1 MTGNTAEPGNHRG
14 ASARHRGPGGA
25 GEAGGLREGSGRPG
39 HGSWRSW
46 MQQLRAVMLK
56 EAKQVIRDPSSW
68 IIAVVLPLTF
78 LFLFGYGISLDTTV
92 VKIGLVREDSSQD
105 GRDFAASLE
114 SSRWFLVARAA
125 DRPAGKRLLQDQAV
139 KAVIVIPAEFSERLH
154 SDTTMAQVQVLI
166 DGAEPNTANYVRGY
180 VSAIWAGFLAGR
192 GLQRGADVS
201 TPITVEPRYWFN
213 PNAESRWFLIPG
225 SMTVIMT
232 LLGTL
237 LTALVIARERER
249 GTLEALY
256 ATPLTRGQILI
267 GKTLPYFV
275 LAMISMAVC
284 VGTALLLFKLPLR
297 GSLLTLG
304 LISASFLVPALGQ
317 GLLISVTMRTQ
328 LAAAQLGLMTGY
340 LPAMMLSG
348 FLFDIHSMPRW
359 LQLITFII
367 PARYMNVSLQ
377 TVFLA
382 GDLWSVLLPNML
394 FMLAVGALFFGLTW
408 RNLHKRVD

>member
-1 MTGNTAEPGNHRG
+1 MSERTR
-14 ASARHRGPGGA
+14 R
-25 GEAGGLREGSGRPG
+25 
-39 HGSWRSW
+39 WRIW
-46 MQQLRAVMLK
+46 WQQLAAVMLK
-56 EAKQVIRDPSSW
+56 ESKQVTRDPSSW
-68 IIAVVLPLTF
+68 MIAVVMPLTF
-78 LFLFGYGISLDTTV
+78 LFLFGFGLSLDTTV
-92 VKIGLVREDSSQD
+92 VKVAMVREDSSQD
-105 GRDFAASLE
+105 ALAFAASLE
-114 SSRWFLVARAA
+114 NSRWFLILHAA
-125 DRPAGKRLLQDQAV
+125 DRAHGKQMLQDQEV
-139 KAVIVIPAEFSERLH
+139 KATIIIPAQFGARLQAD
-154 SDTTMAQVQVLI
+154 SQMAQIQVLV

-180 VSAIWAGFLAGR
+180 VSSIWQDFLMAR
-192 GLQRGADVS
+192 GIQQGEEFRP
-201 TPITVEPRYWFN
+201 PINIEMRFWYN

-225 SMTVIMT
+225 SMTIIMT

-237 LTALVIARERER
+237 LTALVIAREWER

-284 VGTALLLFKLPLR
+284 VATALLLFKVPLR
-297 GSLLTLG
+297 GSLFALA
-304 LISASFLVPALGQ
+304 LISAVFLFPALGQ
-317 GLLISVTMRTQ
+317 GMLISVTMRTQ

-348 FLFDIHSMPRW
+348 FLFDIHSMPGW
-359 LQLITFII
+359 MQLITLIV

-382 GDLWSVLLPNML
+382 GDLWGVLVPNML
-394 FMLAVGALFFGLTW
+394 FMLMVGVLFFGLTW

>member
-1 MTGNTAEPGNHRG
+1 MSPAY
-14 ASARHRGPGGA
+14 
-25 GEAGGLREGSGRPG
+25 LRV
-39 HGSWRSW
+39 RSW
-46 MQQLRAVMLK
+46 WQQLAAVMIK
-56 EAKQVIRDPSSW
+56 EAKQVTRDPSSW

-92 VKIGLVREDSSQD
+92 VKIAMVREDD
-105 GRDFAASLE
+105 GRDARDFAAALT
-114 SSRWFLVARAA
+114 SSRWFLVVPAA
-125 DRPAGKRLLQDQAV
+125 ERRSGERLLQDQNV
-139 KAVIVIPAEFSERLH
+139 KAVVIIPAEFSRFLNAQ
-154 SDTTMAQVQVLI
+154 STTARVQVLV

-180 VSAIWAGFLAGR
+180 VGAIWSGFLTAR
-192 GLQRGADVS
+192 GLQQGAPLA
-201 TPITVEPRYWFN
+201 TPVNLETRYWY
-213 PNAESRWFLIPG
+213 NANAISRWFLIPG

-237 LTALVIARERER
+237 LTSLVIAREYER

-275 LAMISMAVC
+275 LAMVSMAVC
-284 VGTALLLFKLPLR
+284 VLTALLLFKLPLR

-304 LISASFLVPALGQ
+304 LVSAVFLVPALGQ
-317 GLLISVTMRTQ
+317 GLLISVTMKSQ
-328 LAAAQLGLMTGY
+328 MAAAQLGLMTGY

-348 FLFDIHSMPRW
+348 FLFDIHSMPAW
-359 LQLITFII
+359 LRALTYVI

-382 GDLWSVLLPNML
+382 GDLWSVLIPNML
-394 FMLAVGALFFGLTW
+394 FMLMVGAVFFGLTW
-408 RNLHKRVD
+408 RRLHKRVD